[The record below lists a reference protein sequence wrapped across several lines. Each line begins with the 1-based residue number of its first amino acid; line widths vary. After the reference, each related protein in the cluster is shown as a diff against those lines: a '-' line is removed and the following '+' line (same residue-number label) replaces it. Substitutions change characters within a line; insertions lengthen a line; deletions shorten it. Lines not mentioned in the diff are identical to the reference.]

1 MRSLLAIIAAKVALK
16 TNRITG
22 SGGTAL
28 PGMLAQKLDKDI
40 LRKLVLKNF
49 PKGIIVVTGTNGK
62 TTTSRF
68 IANIL
73 EEAGI
78 SYVHN
83 RAGSNMERGLISTMA
98 ENTNLYGRVDAD
110 VALFE
115 VDEAFMPKVC
125 RAIEPDTIVVTNLFR
140 DQLDRYGELDKI
152 ARSFRNLFEDLPNTK
167 LVLNADDPLV
177 ASLGYKLEN
186 ERKATYF
193 GVGDYNGPKITND
206 HTADS
211 IFDPFTQQKLHY
223 TDRYF
228 GHIGRYRGKRGGF
241 TRPKPDFQANNVR
254 QKGIENIKFD
264 VNKTSKAIKLE
275 MPGLFN
281 VYNAIAAYSVAKIC
295 LDTDENSIISALNES
310 SAVFGRS
317 EQLNYL
323 NREVVM
329 LLIKNPTGLNQIIQT
344 YLLKEKDRLLVFV
357 INDNFA
363 DGRDISWLW
372 DAAFEDLK
380 GYRGKILVGGTRA
393 YDMALRLKYAG
404 LKGVSIESDENSL
417 LKMIEKNSTRRS
429 KIFILPTYTAMLSM
443 RSKIAANDDKAK
455 EFWQ

>member
-344 YLLKEKDRLLVFV
+344 YLLKDKDRLLVFV

>member
-167 LVLNADDPLV
+167 LGLNADDPLV

>member
-1 MRSLLAIIAAKVALK
+1 MRSLLAIMAAKAALRA
-16 TNRITG
+16 NRVTG

-40 LRKLVLKNF
+40 LAKLVKNNF
-49 PKGIIVVTGTNGK
+49 PGGIIVVTGTNGK
-62 TTTSRF
+62 TTTTKL

-78 SYVHN
+78 TYVHN
-83 RAGSNMERGLISTMA
+83 KAGSNMERGLISTMA
-98 ENTNLYGRVDAD
+98 ESTNLSGKVEAE

-115 VDEAFMPKVC
+115 VDEAFMPRVC

-152 ARSFRNLFEDLPNTK
+152 ARSFRNLFEELPSTK
-167 LVLNADDPLV
+167 LVLNSDDPLV
-177 ASLGYKLEN
+177 ASLGYDLEN
-186 ERKATYF
+186 ERKAIYF
-193 GVGDYNGPKITND
+193 GVGDYNGPKIIND

-223 TDRYF
+223 TEKYF

-241 TRPKPDFQANNVR
+241 TRPKPDFQANNVK
-254 QKGIENIKFD
+254 QKGIESIKFV
-264 VNKTSKAIKLE
+264 VNNSTKVIKLD

-281 VYNAIAAYSVAKIC
+281 VYNSIAAYAVAKVS
-295 LDTDENSIISALNES
+295 LDLEENNIIYALNES
-310 SAVFGRS
+310 SAAFGRS
-317 EQLNYL
+317 EVLNYL
-323 NREVVM
+323 NREVLM
-329 LLIKNPTGLNQIIQT
+329 LLIKNPTGLNQVIQT

-380 GYRGKILVGGTRA
+380 GYMGKVIVGGTRA

-404 LKGVSIESDENSL
+404 LKGVSVEPDESKLMEL
-417 LKMIEKNSTRRS
+417 IEKNSTKRS
-429 KIFILPTYTAMLSM
+429 KVFILPTYTAMLSI
-443 RSKIAANDDKAK
+443 RSKIVSGDEKAK

>member
-1 MRSLLAIIAAKVALK
+1 MRSLFAIIAAKTALK
-16 TNRITG
+16 ANRLTG

-28 PGMLAQKLDKDI
+28 PGMLAQKVDKNI
-40 LRKLVLKNF
+40 LQKLVTNNF
-49 PKGIIVVTGTNGK
+49 PGGIIVVTGTNGK
-62 TTTSRF
+62 TTTTKL

-73 EEAGI
+73 EESGI

-83 RAGSNMERGLISTMA
+83 KAGSNMERGLISTIA
-98 ENTNLYGRVDAD
+98 ESSSLSGRVEAE
-110 VALFE
+110 VGLFE
-115 VDEAFMPKVC
+115 VDEAFMPRVC
-125 RAIEPDTIVVTNLFR
+125 RAIKPKTIVVTNLFR

-152 ARSFRNLFEDLPNTK
+152 ARSFRALFEDLPDAN

-177 ASLGYKLEN
+177 ASLGYDLESS
-186 ERKATYF
+186 RKATYF
-193 GVGDYNGPKITND
+193 GVGDYNGSKLKND

-223 TDRYF
+223 TEKYF

-241 TRPKPDFQANNVR
+241 TRPKLDYQANNVR
-254 QKGIENIKFD
+254 QKGIESIKFV
-264 VNKTSKAIKLE
+264 VNSSTKDIKLD

-281 VYNAIAAYSVAKIC
+281 VYNSIAAYAAVKAGFDIDDKNI
-295 LDTDENSIISALNES
+295 NYALNEA
-310 SAVFGRS
+310 SAAFGRS
-317 EQLNYL
+317 EVLNYL
-323 NREVVM
+323 GREVLM
-329 LLIKNPTGLNQIIQT
+329 LLIKNPTGLNQVIQT

-372 DAAFEDLK
+372 DAAFEDLSDYK
-380 GYRGKILVGGTRA
+380 GKVIVGGSRA

-404 LKGVSIESDENSL
+404 LKSVSIEPDETKL
-417 LKMIEKNSTRRS
+417 LEKVQKNSTKRS
-429 KIFILPTYTAMLSM
+429 KIFVLPTYTAMLSL
-443 RSKIAANDDKAK
+443 RSRIVADDEKAK